1 MLVRV
6 KVEPA
11 VDVPVGAPLP
21 QFNPGPAIR
30 GRAFAGATHALRKPR
45 LTHISS
51 ARS

>member
-6 KVEPA
+6 KVKPA
-11 VDVPVGAPLP
+11 VDIPVDTPLP
-21 QFNPGPAIR
+21 QFDPGPAIH
-30 GRAFAGATHALRKPR
+30 GRAFAGATRALRKPR